1 MTRTILIALAGFL
14 LALVL
19 PLNLEES
26 LVLYLSLS
34 VLVLIASLL
43 EIIVDIKEE
52 KGDFKK
58 WSVEITSNLLLSTFL
73 TFISLR
79 LKIPLYYATII
90 FFGTK
95 IFDNTGKIRYFL
107 LR

>member
-58 WSVEITSNLLLSTFL
+58 WSVEITSNLLDRKSVV
-73 TFISLR
+73 
-79 LKIPLYYATII
+79 
-90 FFGTK
+90 
-95 IFDNTGKIRYFL
+95 
-107 LR
+107 